1 MAQATVTQRAFPLRS
16 TSSVRGICSRPGV
29 GSLFER
35 PPRTVQRVARAR
47 AARITASTD
56 INFSKKALKRINK
69 GEPKEKDLRAGDG
82 EIYYEQVGAPK
93 DSKMPNWSKF
103 TRMPFGEFIKAVE
116 TDKIKSLEVWRD
128 RKNENHEKMWRSHF
142 TGQRAMLN
150 MRDGSTYWADIPL
163 EHLEEVA
170 QSHLQIYGTDV
181 GYHQPPGRD
190 GFTQGDMAWIAI
202 ATAGFLFGSIWMGI
216 LKKTGIPMDAVQAM
230 EFAQSRS
237 EARKEGQT
245 GVTFKDVAALGST
258 VEELEE
264 VVAFLKDPK
273 RFNSVGARPPKGLLL
288 EGGPGCGKTLI
299 AKAVAG
305 EAGVPFYSMSGSEFV
320 EIIVGVGAARVRD
333 LFKRAR
339 VNAPCLIFVDEIDA
353 LGSKRAPALVRGNEE
368 REQTLNQLLT
378 EMDGFTPDTGV
389 IFIGATNRAD
399 LLDPALLRPG
409 RFDRKVTVRKP
420 TTQGRADIL
429 RVHAKKIKL
438 AADVDLDQLARDL
451 PGLSGAE
458 LANVLNEAALCALRR
473 GGGPEEGVTVQD
485 IYSAVDRIL
494 QGVQRAALPQHLPVV
509 RRLAGHEVGR
519 AVVAAVLREQTGLLE
534 KVERVSIQPRGDEW
548 TRTVFL
554 RGSDETY
561 SLATRARMLERLQ
574 VILAGRAAEEVLY
587 GQPSTHSMT
596 DMQDATTLARRVVT
610 TFGLDEKL
618 SITTFEDL
626 PPTAGMGAVYN
637 MWKKFSGAV
646 EGVDASMKGTD
657 SRRRMQPSGAALN
670 AAHRTSDNL
679 VRAAYQANLD
689 LLNQYKVALEAATDR
704 VLEKQQIEGE
714 ELMEIIAANPVSEE
728 KTPELAS
735 TS

>member
-1 MAQATVTQRAFPLRS
+1 
-16 TSSVRGICSRPGV
+16 
-29 GSLFER
+29 
-35 PPRTVQRVARAR
+35 
-47 AARITASTD
+47 
-56 INFSKKALKRINK
+56 
-69 GEPKEKDLRAGDG
+69 
-82 EIYYEQVGAPK
+82 
-93 DSKMPNWSKF
+93 
-103 TRMPFGEFIKAVE
+103 
-116 TDKIKSLEVWRD
+116 
-128 RKNENHEKMWRSHF
+128 
-142 TGQRAMLN
+142 MLN